1 MSLERDA
8 EVKTDPPKRV
18 NWRENY
24 GVKEVKEIMEVDRLK
39 LYVGVNEYKGE
50 LRVFIAKVSDKDFCR
65 QFFAMPA
72 SVWQKALPVV
82 NEMCGKVSEIEKQI
96 MIQKFREEVERLK
109 SMGIDVSAII
119 R

>member
-8 EVKTDPPKRV
+8 QVQNDPPKRV
-18 NWRENY
+18 NWKENY
-24 GVKEVKEIMEVDRLK
+24 GVKELKEIMTVDRLK

-50 LRVFIAKVSDKDFCR
+50 LRIFVAKVSDKDFCR

-72 SVWQKALPVV
+72 SVWQKAIPTI
-82 NEMCGKVSEIEKQI
+82 NEMIGKVSEIEKQI
-96 MIQKFREEVERLK
+96 MIEKFREEVERLK
-109 SMGIDVSAII
+109 SMGIDVTQII